1 MSEEEAIYLLKKTLQ
16 IMRDIGQDD
25 ANIVI
30 EVRRKEP
37 RHVRF
42 DMEVKP
48 YPKTELSG
56 ANNGKY

>member
-1 MSEEEAIYLLKKTLQ
+1 MSEEEAIYLVKCALQ
-16 IMRDIGQDD
+16 MMRNVGQDD

-42 DMEVKP
+42 DIEVKP
-48 YPKTELSG
+48 QRAFSG
-56 ANNGKY
+56 ENDV

>member
-1 MSEEEAIYLLKKTLQ
+1 MTESEAIVLFKRALQ
-16 IMRDIGQDD
+16 LMRDIGQDD

-30 EVRRKEP
+30 EIRRKEP

-48 YPKTELSG
+48 PKAPFGE
-56 ANNGKY
+56 NGV

>member
-1 MSEEEAIYLLKKTLQ
+1 MTEAEAIILFKRALQ
-16 IMRDIGQDD
+16 IMRDLGQDD

-30 EVRRKEP
+30 EIRRKEP

-48 YPKTELSG
+48 PKAFSG
-56 ANNGKY
+56 ENDV

>member
-1 MSEEEAIYLLKKTLQ
+1 MTEAEAIILIRQALQ

-25 ANIVI
+25 ADITI
-30 EVRRKEP
+30 EVRRREP

-48 YPKTELSG
+48 QKAFSG
-56 ANNGKY
+56 ENDV

>member
-1 MSEEEAIYLLKKTLQ
+1 MSEEEAIYLVKRTLQ

-42 DMEVKP
+42 DMEIKP
-48 YPKTELSG
+48 PKNLNS
-56 ANNGKY
+56 K